1 MRFQARGVW
10 ILDKKGEFHF
20 PICESVY
27 SAKKLVEILNVL
39 AGDLN
44 ERQWQIQTI
53 FLVFGG

>member
-44 ERQWQIQTI
+44 ERQ
-53 FLVFGG
+53 